1 MKTLDWLNFL
11 HMKWK
16 TEGKGRSLMPHIYFA
31 HCSRALGVKRL
42 VLDTNTKHPLRHLS
56 LPLAP
61 CPSYLVSFS
70 LYPCVLCYIICVYN
84 ILVED
89 TPKRWALLVSG
100 WLAVLLVCPRPFW
113 FDGVADQEAVLGDT
127 IAHMPGGHLARLA
140 VPCAGDAHT
149 MSLSPAGARALP
161 HRLAAGQQ
169 PPHAVHTPLS
179 ESHPLY
185 LISSWAQ
192 LISVLGLLSRAASCR
207 LPSCLPMHPCLLQ
220 TKSVYSLFVKLDFVR
235 RWNSCPIKTFR
246 FTLST
251 TSPHCNSH
259 SLFIM
264 VIPMRVTRLYVIR
277 WWRCLLCQG

>member
-1 MKTLDWLNFL
+1 MSTAGAWLAACSTCL
-11 HMKWK
+11 APPILIWRRRRSR
-16 TEGKGRSLMPHIYFA
+16 GSAGRHDRA
-31 HCSRALGVKRL
+31 HAGGPFGTVGC
-42 VLDTNTKHPLRHLS
+42 PLRRRRPHHVSVAGRGPGPPTSAGGGAAATSCRAHAAVRIAPPLS
-56 LPLAP
+56 L
-61 CPSYLVSFS
+61 
-70 LYPCVLCYIICVYN
+70 
-84 ILVED
+84 
-89 TPKRWALLVSG
+89 
-100 WLAVLLVCPRPFW
+100 
-113 FDGVADQEAVLGDT
+113 
-127 IAHMPGGHLARLA
+127 
-140 VPCAGDAHT
+140 
-149 MSLSPAGARALP
+149 
-161 HRLAAGQQ
+161 
-169 PPHAVHTPLS
+169 
-179 ESHPLY
+179 

-277 WWRCLLCQG
+277 WWRCLLCQGLAEFGDMVARLTLHVLNASHRRICDTHLLGHPSPVKIEIGKSHGFNCTG